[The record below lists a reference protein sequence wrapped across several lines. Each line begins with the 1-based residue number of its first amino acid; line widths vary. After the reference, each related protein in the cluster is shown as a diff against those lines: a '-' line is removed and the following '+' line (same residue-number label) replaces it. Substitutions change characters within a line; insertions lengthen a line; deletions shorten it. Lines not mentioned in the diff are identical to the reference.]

1 MDIEAIRLISAGIAM
16 GFGAIGPAVG
26 SGYIGGKALE
36 AIGRNP
42 EIQQVVFLR
51 MLVSMAVTGTTGIY
65 ALVVSLLILYL

>member
-1 MDIEAIRLISAGIAM
+1 MDTAAIQLISAGIAM
-16 GFGAIGPAVG
+16 GFGAIGPAIG

-42 EIQQVVFLR
+42 EIGNTIFIR
-51 MLVSMAVTGTTGIY
+51 MLVAMAVTGTTGVY

>member
-1 MDIEAIRLISAGIAM
+1 MDVEAIRLLAAGIAM

-42 EIQQVVFLR
+42 EIGNAIFIR
-51 MLVSMAVTGTTGIY
+51 MLVAMAVTGTTGVY